1 MTALALDWQALL
13 KEHDRWL
20 RTVIAARVPEPE
32 GIDEVLQE
40 VAMAAVKQA
49 APLNDPSKAAPW
61 LYRLAVRQSLLYR
74 RKRGRQR
81 KLLDRY
87 TQRSGPDAGVTQ
99 GNALNWLLARERQD
113 QVRKA
118 LDRLSPRDAQIL
130 LLKYGENWNYH
141 QIAEHLGVSHSAIE
155 TRLHRARARLRE
167 ELSRLDIGEADV

>member
-13 KEHDRWL
+13 KEHARWL

-40 VAMAAVKQA
+40 VALAAVKQA
-49 APLNDPSKAAPW
+49 APLADPNKAAPW

-87 TQRSGPDAGVTQ
+87 TQRSGPDTGFTP
-99 GNALNWLLARERQD
+99 GNPLTWLLARERRD
-113 QVRKA
+113 RVRIA
-118 LDRLSPRDAQIL
+118 LDRLTPRDAQIL
-130 LLKYGENWNYH
+130 LLKYGENWDYH
-141 QIAEHLGVSHSAIE
+141 QISEHLGVSHSAIE
-155 TRLHRARARLRE
+155 TRLHRARARLRA
-167 ELSRLDIGEADV
+167 ELTRLDVDEGDV